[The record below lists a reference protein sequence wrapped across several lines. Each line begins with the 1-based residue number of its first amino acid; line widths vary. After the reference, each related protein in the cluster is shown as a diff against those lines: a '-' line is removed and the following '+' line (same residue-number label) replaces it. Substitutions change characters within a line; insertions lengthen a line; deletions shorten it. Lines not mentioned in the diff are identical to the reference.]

1 MHYFPAMNDPCG
13 TQELISNEE
22 YQLLLGAAPLVPM
35 LEPVTFMERQE
46 IFNAVKEENLEYRY
60 INGACEDRAH
70 YLSLLLK
77 KYGVMSAKVWNFA
90 PARYSFASI
99 ELFDLPDPFDITGN
113 VTWGY
118 HVAPML
124 KAYNE
129 QGEVETLVI
138 DQSFNQESFLTLD
151 EWLGKM
157 NCPRAIYLL
166 TDINSYLF
174 NSLDSFLEYNET
186 APNDPP
192 ALIPSI
198 ITGNFWSLLPGDD
211 FVEKG
216 LSINDLALQIFEIKD
231 GLPQQEKDFLYN
243 LLKDIDELIRLVNGP
258 KPAVLGKQ
266 TFDHLTGFYAD
277 RCVHWAARLARLL
290 N

>member
-1 MHYFPAMNDPCG
+1 MNELCA
-13 TQELISNEE
+13 TQELISNKDF
-22 YQLLLGAAPLVPM
+22 QLLLGAAPLVPR

-46 IFNAVKEENLEYRY
+46 IFNAVKAENLEYRY

-77 KYGVMSAKVWNFA
+77 KYGVASAKVWNFA
-90 PARYSFASI
+90 PARYSFAST
-99 ELFDLPDPFDITGN
+99 ELFDIDDPFDITGN

-124 KAYNE
+124 KAFNQE
-129 QGEVETLVI
+129 GEAETLVI
-138 DQSFNQESFLTLD
+138 DQSFNQESFLTLN

-166 TDINSYLF
+166 TDISSYLF
-174 NSLDSFLEYNET
+174 NSLDSFLEYNEM

-211 FVEKG
+211 FVERG
-216 LSINDLALQIFEIKD
+216 LSINDLALQIFRIKERLNQSERD
-231 GLPQQEKDFLYN
+231 YLDS

-258 KPAVLGKQ
+258 KPAALGRQ

-277 RCVHWAARLARLL
+277 RCMHWATRLARLL